1 MRTRFLPLAGLL
13 LLAASPALVQAAD
26 EKTDNKP
33 ALVVAFKSLD
43 GLISDA
49 KYIAELAGKEEEA
62 KQAEAMLKNLLG
74 DKKGLEGVD
83 PKKPIG
89 LYAKVNA
96 DDPQQSEVVVLVP
109 VADED
114 ALMALLKKQDKIKV
128 EDKAKDGTYQVNVE
142 NVPFPFFIRFA
153 NDYAY
158 VTGLTNAAIIKEGL
172 PAPGKVLPAKTTS
185 LASVVL
191 SLQEIP
197 QKYKDLAISSVEQQL
212 TKEKVKEQL
221 NETPAAKAFRL
232 ATIDEMG
239 SWVKSVLE
247 EGAELSMSVDVDH
260 DAGELSTAVRFSG
273 QSGSKLAESLADLGD
288 KKSVGASLI
297 GADSAANLIMNAALP
312 ENLRKSLSNAVDDAV
327 KKGLAEAA
335 AKGQRE
341 AAEAV
346 VKALLPT
353 IKAGELDAGFDL
365 RGPGE
370 KDLYTLV
377 MGLKVKEGGD
387 IEKLVRNAIK
397 SLPEKEQEKIKF
409 DEEKAGD
416 IGIHQFIPDSGMADE
431 NSKRM
436 FGENPAVYFAFR
448 DDALVA
454 AIGEEGLEALKEVLK
469 SKPKSGATLQMEAS
483 LSRFAPIMSKDHPAA
498 PDAAK
503 KAFKDGK
510 KDKVRLVLE
519 GGKVLTL
526 KISMDAPVVTFSAL
540 MAEAEQQAKEKDQ
553 DK

>member
-1 MRTRFLPLAGLL
+1 MRTRFVPLAGLL
-13 LLAASPALVQAAD
+13 LLAVAPSLALAAD
-26 EKTDNKP
+26 DSKP

-114 ALMALLKKQDKIKV
+114 ALLALLKKQDKIKV
-128 EDKAKDGTYQVNVE
+128 EDKADDGSYQVNVE
-142 NVPFPFFIRFA
+142 NVPFPLFFRFA
-153 NDYAY
+153 NSYAY
-158 VTGLTNAAIIKEGL
+158 VTGLTKAAIAKDRL
-172 PAPGKVLPAKTTS
+172 LTPGKVLPAKTTS

-191 SLQEIP
+191 HMEQIP
-197 QKYKDLAISSVEQQL
+197 EKYKDLAISGVEQQL
-212 TKEKVKEQL
+212 AKEKEKDQP
-221 NETPAAKAFRL
+221 NETPSAKAFRL
-232 ATIDEMG
+232 ATIDEIG
-239 SWVKSVLE
+239 GLVKSVLE
-247 EGAELSMSVDVDH
+247 DGADFAMSLDVDR
-260 DAGELSTAVRFSG
+260 DAGELSTSLKFTG
-273 QSGSKLAESLADLGD
+273 KSGSTLAEDLAELGN
-288 KKSVGASLI
+288 KKTLSASLI
-297 GADSAANLIMNAALP
+297 GGDSAANLIFNAALP
-312 ENLRKSLSNAVDDAV
+312 EKLRKSLSEAVDDAV
-327 KKGLAEAA
+327 KKGLAEAS

-353 IKAGELDAGFDL
+353 LKAGELDVGFDL
-365 RGPGE
+365 RGPGD

-377 MGLKVKEGGD
+377 MGVKVEEGEQ
-387 IEKLVRNAIK
+387 IEKLVRKGIE
-397 SLPEKEQEKIKF
+397 SLPEKEQEKVKF
-409 DEEKAGD
+409 DVAKAGD
-416 IGIHQFIPDSGMADE
+416 VDIHQFIPDEAMTEE

-436 FGENPAVYFAFR
+436 FGEKPNVYFAFR
-448 DDALVA
+448 DDALLT
-454 AIGEEGLEALKEVLK
+454 AIGADGLAALKEVIAA
-469 SKPKSGATLQMEAS
+469 KPKAGATLQMEAS
-483 LSRFAPIMSKDHPAA
+483 LNRFAALMTKDHPAA

-510 KDKVRLVLE
+510 KDKVRLILE
-519 GGKVLTL
+519 GGKALTV

-540 MAEAEQQAKEKDQ
+540 MAEAEQQSKEKDQ

>member
-1 MRTRFLPLAGLL
+1 MFMRTRILPLAGLL
-13 LLAASPALVQAAD
+13 LLVAAPSLVRAA
-26 EKTDNKP
+26 EEEKP
-33 ALVVAFKSLD
+33 ALVVTFKSLD

-89 LYAKVNA
+89 LYARVNA

-114 ALMALLKKQDKIKV
+114 ALLNLLKKQDKIKV
-128 EDKAKDGTYQVNVE
+128 EDKAKDETYQVNVE

-158 VTGLTNAAIIKEGL
+158 ITGLTKAALVKGRL
-172 PAPGKVLPAKTTS
+172 LAPGKVLPAKTTS
-185 LASVVL
+185 LVSIVL
-191 SLQEIP
+191 HMEQIP
-197 QKYKDLAISSVEQQL
+197 DKYKDLAISGVEQQL
-212 TKEKVKEQL
+212 AKEKQKEQP
-221 NETPAAKAFRL
+221 NETPSAKAFRL
-232 ATIDEMG
+232 ALIDEMG
-239 SWVKSVLE
+239 GLVKSVLE
-247 EGAELSMSVDVDH
+247 DGAELSISMDVDR
-260 DAGELSTAVRFSG
+260 DAGELSTALSFSG
-273 QSGSKLAESLADLGD
+273 KSGSTLAEDLTELGN
-288 KKSVGASLI
+288 KKSISASLI
-297 GADSAANLIMNAALP
+297 GADSAANLIFNAALP
-312 ENLRKSLSNAVDDAV
+312 EKLRKSLSDAVDDAV
-327 KKGLAEAA
+327 KKGLADAA

-341 AAEAV
+341 AAEKV

-353 IKAGELDAGFDL
+353 VKAGELDAGFDL
-365 RGPGE
+365 RGPGA

-377 MGLKVKEGGD
+377 MGVKVEEGEE

-397 SLPEKEQEKIKF
+397 SLPEKDQERVKF
-409 DEEKAGD
+409 DVAKAGD
-416 IGIHQFIPDSGMADE
+416 VDIHQFIPDSGMTEE

-454 AIGEEGLEALKEVLK
+454 AIGADGLKALKEVLAA
-469 SKPKSGATLQMEAS
+469 KPKAGATVQMEAS
-483 LSRFAPIMSKDHPAA
+483 LSRFAALMTKDHPAA

-510 KDKVRLVLE
+510 KDKVRFVVE
-519 GGKVLTL
+519 GGKALTV

-540 MAEAEQQAKEKDQ
+540 MAEAEQKNGAKDQ